1 MSIVKDLRENNIKC
15 YDEDNFIYVD
25 NENILKLNSSKNK
38 DLILDIV
45 GKSIKAS
52 DNAITLYKIIS
63 HLLPRKGNIHIDEA
77 LTACDN
83 KLLKSHITSIR
94 AMKELINIGVVKYYD
109 KDKKLITLTEPYNF
123 TNYLDKD
130 IRYIIVENL
139 NF

>member
-77 LTACDN
+77 LAACDN

-109 KDKKLITLTEPYNF
+109 KDKKLITLTEPYNL

-130 IRYIIVENL
+130 IKYIIVENL